1 MSVITAEEIVNFVV
15 NAKNAG
21 WGYVYSGQGE
31 LYTPALA
38 QAWANE
44 NRAGKSSDYFLNQCS
59 RWFNR
64 IVVDCS
70 GLIIQAF
77 RSKKT
82 NYTDQTANTLLA
94 NSMPKGDIA
103 TIPEQPGIC
112 VWRKGHIGIYIG
124 EGHVIESG
132 GTNIGVVVSEIKT
145 PATNKA
151 WTNWGMLADADY
163 SQVPAPVVSP
173 DSPSCWLGRVFKLT
187 DPYMRDDDI
196 AQLQKALKIV
206 GFSPGKID
214 GVFGPLTQKAVMEFQ
229 KKAGLVADG
238 VVGEKTTA
246 ALKGVWVTDYQGNCC
261 CPLQETQL
269 ESFNLSRLLKIA
281 SPYMQGSDVR
291 DVQYAL
297 ELHELSPGTLD
308 GVFGNKTRSAVV
320 MFQQN
325 NQLLADGI
333 VGRKTA
339 VKLGGIWTGN

>member
-38 QAWANE
+38 QSWANA
-44 NRAGKSSDYFLNQCS
+44 NRAGKSADYFLNQCS

-77 RSKKT
+77 RSKKS
-82 NYTDQTANTLLA
+82 NYPDQTANTLLA

-103 TIPEQPGIC
+103 TIPEQPGVC
-112 VWRKGHIGIYIG
+112 VWRKGHIGIYVG
-124 EGHVIESG
+124 NGHVIESG
-132 GTNIGVVVSEIKT
+132 GTNIGVVASEIKT
-145 PATNKA
+145 PASDKA
-151 WTNWGMLADADY
+151 WTNWGMLADVDY
-163 SQVPAPVVSP
+163 YKVSAPVVTP
-173 DSPSCWLGRVFKLT
+173 TPPYCWLGRVFKLT
-187 DPYMRDDDI
+187 DPYMSGDDI
-196 AQLQKALKIV
+196 KQLQTVLDIV

-214 GVFGPLTQKAVMEFQ
+214 GVYGPLTQKAVLAFQ

-238 VVGEKTTA
+238 IVGEKTTA
-246 ALKGVWVTDYQGNCC
+246 ALKGLWVTDYQGKCC
-261 CPLQETQL
+261 CPLQEPQL
-269 ESFNLSRLLKIA
+269 ESFSLARLLKNA
-281 SPYMQGSDVR
+281 SPYMRGDDVR

-297 ELHELSPGTLD
+297 ELHEYTPGTLD

-320 MFQQN
+320 LFQQD
-325 NQLLADGI
+325 NQLQADGI
-333 VGRKTA
+333 VGKQTT